1 MLLYIPFEQGIS
13 KLFSYFFFTF
23 FFFLFSSLIYMT
35 TPPISLTTPTHV
47 QLPFEN
53 PLRCRQKWNPRER
66 RAEQASKFHQT
77 PILYDHPSSL
87 EKCIPASSGIKSSI
101 LWAHWISM
109 KSEGHHHF
117 VELLTQRH
125 PCRLSLE
132 PHHVHLLKYTS
143 HQFFQIRAFSNS

>member
-23 FFFLFSSLIYMT
+23 FFFCF
-35 TPPISLTTPTHV
+35 PPSFTWPHHLYPWQHLHMYSYLSRTLSDAGRSEI
-47 QLPFEN
+47 Q
-53 PLRCRQKWNPRER
+53 ER